1 MGKSTVKG
9 SYTVEA
15 ALILPIILFI
25 IIGLL
30 YLGFYL
36 HDKVKVQSVIDD
48 TATRGREL
56 IQFETDLETGLIDYS
71 SHQNRSFLYPYFT
84 DFKEKE
90 NKNKINTYLMKQLNT
105 GLFITKVDSVAVSA
119 SSNMIHILVGGHM
132 DIPFREV
139 KQLFTN
145 GGLPFTNENK
155 IEIHHSVEFIR
166 IFEVFSGA
174 AEKVEFIDE
183 ILQSLQRL
191 IGLYK

>member
-36 HDKVKVQSVIDD
+36 HDKVKIQSIIDD
-48 TATRGREL
+48 TTTRGREL

-71 SHQNRSFLYPYFT
+71 NYRNRPFLYPYFA

-90 NKNKINTYLMKQLNT
+90 NKINTYLMKQLST
-105 GLFITKVDSVAVSA
+105 GLFITKVDSISLSA
-119 SSNMIHILVGGHM
+119 SSKTIHILVNGHM
-132 DIPFREV
+132 DIPFRQV

-145 GGLPFTNENK
+145 GGLSFSNENK

-166 IFEVFSGA
+166 IFEVFSGV

-183 ILQSLQRL
+183 ILQNLQKL
-191 IGLYK
+191 IGLFK

>member
-1 MGKSTVKG
+1 MKG

-36 HDKVKVQSVIDD
+36 HDKVKIQSIIDD

-56 IQFETDLETGLIDYS
+56 IQFETGLETGLIDYS

-90 NKNKINTYLMKQLNT
+90 NKINTYLKKQLNT
-105 GLFITKVDSVAVSA
+105 ALFITKIDSVLETDFYNIVK
-119 SSNMIHILVGGHM
+119 NML
-132 DIPFREV
+132 
-139 KQLFTN
+139 
-145 GGLPFTNENK
+145 
-155 IEIHHSVEFIR
+155 
-166 IFEVFSGA
+166 
-174 AEKVEFIDE
+174 EK
-183 ILQSLQRL
+183 
-191 IGLYK
+191 